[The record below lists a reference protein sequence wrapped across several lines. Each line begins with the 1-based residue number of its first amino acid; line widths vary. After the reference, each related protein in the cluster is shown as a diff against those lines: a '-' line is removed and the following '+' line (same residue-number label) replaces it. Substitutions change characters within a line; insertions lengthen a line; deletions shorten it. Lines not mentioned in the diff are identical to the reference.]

1 MRLLTQTSGW
11 IKQLHNPEEIFSAK
25 KTQKTDKG
33 KKSWT
38 KYCGNFS
45 GLKVL
50 RKKYN
55 YDVSIT
61 VIPSSKSFRNIWQ
74 FYIIQIWMKF
84 EIGLPLTNLSP
95 VLHSIINQSIN
106 YYHKFIDLF
115 LYEKNSG
122 LKRVK
127 SN

>member
-25 KTQKTDKG
+25 KTQKTDGG

-55 YDVSIT
+55 YDISIT
-61 VIPSSKSFRNIWQ
+61 VIHLQKASETYDNFTL
-74 FYIIQIWMKF
+74 FKF
-84 EIGLPLTNLSP
+84 EWNL
-95 VLHSIINQSIN
+95 
-106 YYHKFIDLF
+106 K
-115 LYEKNSG
+115 
-122 LKRVK
+122 
-127 SN
+127 